1 MKFACGTHALVS
13 IHDVCINNP
22 DIGKSPRVISGYIAF
37 LFINV
42 NVMVAIGG
50 VKKLICNIQNLIRAI
65 VVSII
70 NTNDFGQCSPAF

>member
-1 MKFACGTHALVS
+1 MKFACVTHALAS
-13 IHDVCINNP
+13 IHGVCINIP

-42 NVMVAIGG
+42 NVMAAIGG
-50 VKKLICNIQNLIRAI
+50 LKKLICNIQNLIIAI

-70 NTNDFGQCSPAF
+70 NTNDFGHCSPAF